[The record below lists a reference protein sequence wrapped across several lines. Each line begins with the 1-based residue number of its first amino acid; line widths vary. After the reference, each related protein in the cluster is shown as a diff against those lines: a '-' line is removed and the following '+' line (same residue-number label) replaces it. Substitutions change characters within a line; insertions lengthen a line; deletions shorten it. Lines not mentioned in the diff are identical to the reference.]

1 MKGKRFLACMIFTAG
16 AMSSVAASVA
26 DSLQC
31 GAIVR
36 QTGIERHRDSVYIS
50 MKLDLKDMRIE
61 SNRSIVLIP
70 TLSGRENKITLP
82 PIEVMGRRR
91 HIYYERNG
99 GLYAQAPYRIVKKG
113 RKDNGEVMAYH
124 VAVPYA
130 GWMDTAEVRMAED
143 LCGCGEVQN
152 GSVRP
157 VTKADIA
164 FRPALC
170 YVSPPAETVKAR
182 AISGSAYLDFPV
194 NKTYINTGY
203 RRNPQELA
211 RIRATIDT
219 IRNDKDVSVTGIR
232 IKGYASPEGT
242 YRHNTYLAQERT
254 KSLKEYVR
262 RLYHFPD
269 SIFSLDYEPEDWT
282 GLRKRVGQSALEDK
296 DKIMGIIDDPSLTD
310 ADKREM
316 RIRRECPESYAFML
330 KNFYPALRHS
340 DYRVNYVI
348 RGFSMEEARE
358 IIHTRPQNLSLQ
370 EMFAVA
376 QSYAP
381 GSDEF
386 KRVFDVAVRLYPENE
401 TANLNAANALLEKG
415 LADEARLYLEKAGK
429 SPQADNARGVAL
441 LLKGRYNEAAPL
453 LERAAQAGLKEAE
466 ANLKI
471 L

>member
-1 MKGKRFLACMIFTAG
+1 MKGKRFLAYMALAAG
-16 AMSSVAASVA
+16 AMSSAAASVA
-26 DSLQC
+26 DSLTC
-31 GAIVR
+31 GAVVR
-36 QTGIERHRDSVYIS
+36 QTDIERHHDSVYIS
-50 MKLDLKDMRIE
+50 MELDLKDMRIE
-61 SNRSIVLIP
+61 SNRSIVLVP
-70 TLSGRENKITLP
+70 TLSGGENALALP

-99 GLYAQAPYRIVKKG
+99 GLYARNPYRIVKKG
-113 RKDNGEVMAYH
+113 RKDDGEVMTYR
-124 VAVPYA
+124 VAVPYT
-130 GWMDTAEVRMAED
+130 GWMDRAEVRMGED
-143 LCGCGEVQN
+143 LCGCGEIES
-152 GSVRP
+152 GSVRT
-157 VTKADIA
+157 VAKADIA

-182 AISGSAYLDFPV
+182 EISGSAYLDFPV
-194 NKTYINTGY
+194 NKTVIHEDY

-211 RIRATIDT
+211 AIRATIDT
-219 IRNDKDVSVTGIR
+219 IRGDKDMSVTGIR

-242 YRHNTYLAQERT
+242 YRHNTYLAKERT
-254 KSLKEYVR
+254 KALKEYVR
-262 RLYHFPD
+262 RLYDFPD
-269 SIFSLDYEPEDWT
+269 SLFSLDYEPEDWA
-282 GLRKRVGQSALEDK
+282 GLRKKVEQSTLTDK
-296 DKIMGIIDDPSLTD
+296 NKIIGLIDDPSLTD
-310 ADKREM
+310 ADGREM
-316 RIRRECPESYAFML
+316 RIRRECPESYTFML

-348 RGFSMEEARE
+348 RGFSMEEARK

-381 GSDEF
+381 GSKEF
-386 KRVFDVAVRLYPENE
+386 NRVFDVAVRLYPENE

-415 LADEARLYLEKAGK
+415 LAAEARPYLEKAGK

-441 LLKGRYNEAAPL
+441 LLQGRYDEAAPL

>member
-1 MKGKRFLACMIFTAG
+1 MKGKKILACMIFTAG
-16 AMSSVAASVA
+16 VMSSVAASVA

-31 GAIVR
+31 GVVVR

-70 TLSGRENKITLP
+70 TLSGKENEITLP

-99 GLYAQAPYRIVKKG
+99 ELYARNPYRIVKKG
-113 RKDNGEVMAYH
+113 RKDDGEVMNYH

-130 GWMDTAEVRMAED
+130 GWMDTAEVRMTED
-143 LCGCGEVQN
+143 LCGCGEVQS

-157 VTKADIA
+157 VAKADIA

-170 YVSPPAETVKAR
+170 YVSPPAETVKTR
-182 AISGSAYLDFPV
+182 EISGSAYLDFPV
-194 NKTYINTGY
+194 NKTVIHEDY

-219 IRNDKDVSVTGIR
+219 IRNDKDVNVTGIS
-232 IKGYASPEGT
+232 IKGYASPEGI

-254 KSLKEYVR
+254 KALKEYVR
-262 RLYHFPD
+262 RLYDFPD
-269 SIFSLDYEPEDWT
+269 SIFSLDYEPEDWD
-282 GLRKRVGQSALEDK
+282 GLRKKVGQSALDDK

-348 RGFSMEEARE
+348 RGFSMEEARN

-376 QSYAP
+376 QGYVP
-381 GSDEF
+381 GSEEF
-386 KRVFDVAVRLYPENE
+386 NHVFDVAVRLYPENE

-415 LADEARLYLEKAGK
+415 MVNEARPYLEKAGK

-441 LLKGRYNEAAPL
+441 LLQGRYNEAAPL
-453 LERAAQAGLKEAE
+453 LERATQAGLKEAE